1 MIILGIDPG
10 TARMGWGIV
19 TSDSGK
25 AEYVRC
31 GCLETSSDA
40 KPQERL
46 ETLFSALKDI
56 IERFEP
62 DVLAVEDLYF
72 AQNVKTAFAVGQ
84 AKGVVM
90 LAAAQARLP
99 IFEYTPLQVKQ
110 AITGYGRA
118 SKEQIQ
124 QMVVNELRL
133 SNIPQPDDAADGL
146 AIALTHCY
154 TNNQLDV

>member
-19 TSDSGK
+19 TNDSGK
-25 AEYVRC
+25 AEYVDC
-31 GCLETSSDA
+31 GCLETSSDS

-56 IERFEP
+56 IEHFEP
-62 DVLAVEDLYF
+62 DILAVEDLYF

-90 LAAAQARLP
+90 LAAAQVQLP

-110 AITGYGRA
+110 AITGYVRD

-124 QMVVNELRL
+124 QMVVKELGL
-133 SNIPQPDDAADGL
+133 SKIPQPDDAADGL

-154 TNNQLDV
+154 TNNRLGT